1 MEVGDRICIFMSI
14 SSTQQFPFDRPLFPN
29 SKENYSRLSGI
40 SNIQLRET
48 RHFFLKNLT

>member
-14 SSTQQFPFDRPLFPN
+14 SSTQQFPFDRSLFPN

-40 SNIQLRET
+40 SNIQIEGNKT
-48 RHFFLKNLT
+48 FFP